1 MEACSNAFYRN
12 AYINDVVNVGGT
24 VEIPILEVAQTIIRL
39 TGSSSEIKHVAPLE
53 EGDMTRRKPDTTKM
67 MKLKDTPLIS
77 FEEGIRRVIEDTTFI
92 L

>member
-1 MEACSNAFYRN
+1 M
-12 AYINDVVNVGGT
+12 NVGGT

-53 EGDMTRRKPDTTKM
+53 EGDMTRRRPDTTKM
-67 MKLKDTPLIS
+67 MKLMDRPLVS
-77 FEEGIRRVIEDTTFI
+77 FEEGLQRIISNTSYI